1 MSDSKGSKEPIIVC
15 RCMDVT
21 VEEMRKAF
29 KIMVK
34 FLGTTDVDTYRR
46 ITSATTGYC
55 QGRACLQHLQK
66 ILYSLSKPL
75 GTQLSV
81 DELLPKR
88 RAPLQPTP
96 IGVFAKMAKE
106 ESNE

>member
-1 MSDSKGSKEPIIVC
+1 MSDSKGKEPTIVC

-21 VEEMRKAF
+21 ADEMKKAF
-29 KIMVK
+29 EMMVK
-34 FLGTTDVDTYRR
+34 FLGTTDVNTYRR

-66 ILYSLSKPL
+66 ILYSLGKSV
-75 GTQLSV
+75 GSQLSA

-106 ESNE
+106 GRKK

>member
-1 MSDSKGSKEPIIVC
+1 MSESKGKEPTIVC

-21 VEEMRKAF
+21 ADEMRKAF
-29 KIMVK
+29 EMMVK

-66 ILYSLSKPL
+66 ILYSLSKSV

-81 DELLPKR
+81 DELIPKR
-88 RAPLQPTP
+88 RVPLQPTP
-96 IGVFAKMAKE
+96 IGVFAKMSREGEKE
-106 ESNE
+106 